1 MVLVTAMLFL
11 QERLVKQVVQE
22 VAQVALPAV
31 IPLLAVQELLGK
43 VLLVA
48 EVMQAETVVAGVG
61 LLPLVVLQLTLRQA
75 VRAALV
81 LHQVFLA
88 RQ

>member
-1 MVLVTAMLFL
+1 MA
-11 QERLVKQVVQE
+11 
-22 VAQVALPAV
+22 VA
-31 IPLLAVQELLGK
+31 G
-43 VLLVA
+43 
-48 EVMQAETVVAGVG
+48 MQAETVVVAVG

>member
-43 VLLVA
+43 GFQALMDLFQVAVEVAVEEQVRLALLVLRMVVKV
-48 EVMQAETVVAGVG
+48 VMD
-61 LLPLVVLQLTLRQA
+61 LP
-75 VRAALV
+75 
-81 LHQVFLA
+81 
-88 RQ
+88 

>member
-1 MVLVTAMLFL
+1 MLFL